1 MTNPELAKD
10 PEAFLAHLDAQ
21 IDALIRKSAELGAAG
36 GSGAATDPTG
46 AVTVE
51 FGQGGDLET
60 ISVAPTWEQKIQPE
74 ELVTVITDTL
84 ILARDGDG
92 EPVDVVE
99 LSDEEVAR
107 IREREAAEIARSMLS
122 SRTPEE
128 TAELAASL
136 PKAFDDLNAQLE
148 NLLAHADEAKTQIS
162 EEPVEVET
170 VTSYSENQMVGVEVA
185 NGVAVGVTIRPSWV
199 AGKSGLVITECF
211 TEAIQ
216 GLAGVSA
223 AQPHQ

>member
-21 IDALIRKSAELGAAG
+21 IDALIRKSAELDAVG

-46 AVTVE
+46 TVTVE
-51 FGQGGDLET
+51 FGQGGNLQT
-60 ISVAPTWEQKIQPE
+60 ISVAPAWEQKIQPE
-74 ELVTVITDTL
+74 ELVPVITETL

-92 EPVDVVE
+92 EPARIVE

-107 IREREAAEIARSMLS
+107 IRQREEAEISRSMQS
-122 SRTPEE
+122 DRTPEQ

-136 PKAFDDLNAQLE
+136 SKAFDDLNAKFA
-148 NLLAHADEAKTQIS
+148 NLLAHSDKARTHIS

-170 VTSYSENQMVGVEVA
+170 VASYSENQMVGVKTV

-216 GLAGVSA
+216 GLADASA

>member
-21 IDALIRKSAELGAAG
+21 IDTLIRKSAELEAVA

-51 FGQGGDLET
+51 FGQGGNLQT

-92 EPVDVVE
+92 ELTEVVE
-99 LSDEEVAR
+99 LSDEEVAQ
-107 IREREAAEIARSMLS
+107 IREREEAEIARSTQLDH
-122 SRTPEE
+122 TPEE
-128 TAELAASL
+128 MAELAASL
-136 PKAFDDLNAQLE
+136 PKAFDDLNAQFAD
-148 NLLAHADEAKTQIS
+148 LLAHADEAKTQVS
-162 EEPVEVET
+162 EEPVELET
-170 VTSYSENQMVGVEVA
+170 VTSYSENQMVGVEAA
-185 NGVAVGVTIRPSWV
+185 NGVVVGVTIRPSWV
-199 AGKSGLVITECF
+199 AGRSGNVITECF

-216 GLAGVSA
+216 GLAGASA
-223 AQPHQ
+223 AQQHQ